1 MVQRLF
7 RSALS
12 RPHAGTLPS
21 AVRELCATR
30 LHNRTPAHRFV
41 LPISPVPAPLSS
53 PLVSVRASPM
63 AADVRGWTLGN
74 MPYALTLEI
83 AAPGTHRR
91 TSASRPASTA
101 RRELHTDTF
110 RARQTGC
117 LSPPPCAAP
126 RRGSHR
132 FSRERT
138 RLAADSAWA
147 AWAGS

>member
-12 RPHAGTLPS
+12 RPHAGTVPS

-63 AADVRGWTLGN
+63 PADVRGWTLGN
-74 MPYALTLEI
+74 RLSFLIPES
-83 AAPGTHRR
+83 AAPGNHRR
-91 TSASRPASTA
+91 TSASLPASTGLP
-101 RRELHTDTF
+101 ELHTDTF
-110 RARQTGC
+110 
-117 LSPPPCAAP
+117 
-126 RRGSHR
+126 
-132 FSRERT
+132 
-138 RLAADSAWA
+138 
-147 AWAGS
+147 